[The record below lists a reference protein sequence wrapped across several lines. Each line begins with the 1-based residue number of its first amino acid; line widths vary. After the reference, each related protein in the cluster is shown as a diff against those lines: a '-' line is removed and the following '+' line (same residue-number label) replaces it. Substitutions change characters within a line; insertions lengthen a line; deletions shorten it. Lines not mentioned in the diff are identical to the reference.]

1 MAAHLDYVAPMLY
14 PSHWGPGH
22 FGLSDPVRD
31 PYRVIYES
39 LGQFEDAVAGTRARV
54 IPWLEDT
61 TYRAWDRPLQ
71 VREQLRATADR
82 GIDEWLLWNPAD
94 RYTPSAIDPHGLAGE
109 SSDTGDTD
117 GDGADSS

>member
-1 MAAHLDYVAPMLY
+1 
-14 PSHWGPGH
+14 
-22 FGLSDPVRD
+22 
-31 PYRVIYES
+31 
-39 LGQFEDAVAGTRARV
+39 
-54 IPWLEDT
+54 DT